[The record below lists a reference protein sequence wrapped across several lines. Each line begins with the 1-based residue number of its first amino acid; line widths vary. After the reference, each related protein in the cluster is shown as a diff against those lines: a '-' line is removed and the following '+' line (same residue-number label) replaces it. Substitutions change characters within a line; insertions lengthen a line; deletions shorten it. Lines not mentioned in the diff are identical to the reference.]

1 MLKLFKRVIAASTLL
16 WGLSPVYGQKAAEIF
31 IPVGQSPGLSG
42 KHTSIGK
49 ITAIDAREQT
59 IAVAD
64 SAGSYTVKI
73 TERTQIW
80 LDKSKLKL
88 TNQKGAFADFR
99 KDLLVEVKYEDNQ
112 RRDKVPAEWIKVQI
126 IEGVK

>member
-1 MLKLFKRVIAASTLL
+1 MLKLFKGVVVAITLL
-16 WGLSPVYGQKAAEIF
+16 WGLLPVYGQKAAEIF

-42 KHTSIGK
+42 KYTSIGK
-49 ITAIDAREQT
+49 ITVIDVREQT

-64 SAGSYTVKI
+64 SAGSDTVKI

-99 KDLLVEVKYEDNQ
+99 KELLVEVKYEDNQ
-112 RRDKVPAEWIKVQI
+112 RQDKRAAWIKVQI
-126 IEGVK
+126 TEGVK